1 MNDTSSLS
9 IDSFS
14 TDLTGHIALVTG
26 ASSGLGYRFAQVL
39 AKHGAQVA
47 IAARRVDRLDELA
60 SVIRGAG
67 GECLPI
73 ELDVRDADGLAAAVD
88 AIERAYGAVTI
99 LVNNAGVPDATFATR
114 MSVELVDTVLDTN
127 VRAPFLLSCEI
138 ARRLIAAK
146 LPGRIVNVSSIGA
159 FIYTGV
165 GAALYSISKAA
176 LNRMTEAL
184 AVEWARFG
192 INVTAMAP
200 GAVSSEMTDMMLE
213 RMPGLEETFPRKRV
227 GRPSDLDSTLL
238 YLVSPSSSF
247 VTGTVIKVD
256 DGQQPR

>member
-1 MNDTSSLS
+1 MSGSN
-9 IDSFS
+9 SFN
-14 TDLTGHIALVTG
+14 TDLTGQVALVTG

-39 AKHGAQVA
+39 AEHGTSVA

-60 SVIRGAG
+60 KVIREAG

-73 ELDVRDADGLAAAVD
+73 ELDVRDADAMASALDAVE
-88 AIERAYGAVTI
+88 AAYGPVTV
-99 LVNNAGVPDATFATR
+99 LVNNAGVPDAAYATK
-114 MSVELVDTVLDTN
+114 MSTDLVDTVLETN
-127 VRAPFLLSCEI
+127 VRAPFLLSCEV
-138 ARRLIAAK
+138 ARRLIAAQ

-176 LNRMTEAL
+176 LNRMTETL

-213 RMPGLEETFPRKRV
+213 RMPGLENSFPRKRV
-227 GRPSDLDSTLL
+227 GQPSDLDSTLL

-247 VTGTVIKVD
+247 VTGTIIKVD

>member
-1 MNDTSSLS
+1 MSGSN
-9 IDSFS
+9 SFD
-14 TDLTGHIALVTG
+14 TDLTAQVALVTG

-39 AKHGAQVA
+39 AEHGASVA
-47 IAARRVDRLDELA
+47 IAARRVDRLDALA
-60 SVIRGAG
+60 KVIHEAG

-73 ELDVRDADGLAAAVD
+73 ELDVRDADAMAPALDAVE
-88 AIERAYGAVTI
+88 AAYGTVTV
-99 LVNNAGVPDATFATR
+99 LVNNAGVPDAAYATK
-114 MSVELVDTVLDTN
+114 MSTELVDTVLETN
-127 VRAPFLLSCEI
+127 VRAPFLLSCEV
-138 ARRLIAAK
+138 ARRLIAAE

-176 LNRMTEAL
+176 LNRMTETL

-213 RMPGLEETFPRKRV
+213 RMPGLENSFPRKRV
-227 GRPSDLDSTLL
+227 GQPSDLDSTLL

-247 VTGTVIKVD
+247 VTGTIIKVD